1 MDRNDGLRGK
11 GFLKIC
17 VEFARDKLNVA
28 IVAFRIGA
36 RKVVFQ
42 TLGARDSLWFI
53 LEQICFVCCC

>member
-1 MDRNDGLRGK
+1 M
-11 GFLKIC
+11 C